1 MPTILRGIVLI
12 SLLIVSGG
20 GAAAQAMPSG
30 GSDNMLALLLP
41 FLVLTGVALL
51 ECFHCLLVHLIDRR
65 SDPPDAVSR
74 RDKPLIAGNVTGA
87 QLRHAAMT
95 SRDLSGPRR

>member
-41 FLVLTGVALL
+41 FLVLIGVALL
-51 ECFHCLLVHLIDRR
+51 ELLHR
-65 SDPPDAVSR
+65 
-74 RDKPLIAGNVTGA
+74 
-87 QLRHAAMT
+87 LR
-95 SRDLSGPRR
+95 

>member
-12 SLLIVSGG
+12 SIVSGG

-41 FLVLTGVALL
+41 FLVLIGVALL
-51 ECFHCLLVHLIDRR
+51 ECFHCLLVHMIDRR

-74 RDKPLIAGNVTGA
+74 RERPLIARNVTGA